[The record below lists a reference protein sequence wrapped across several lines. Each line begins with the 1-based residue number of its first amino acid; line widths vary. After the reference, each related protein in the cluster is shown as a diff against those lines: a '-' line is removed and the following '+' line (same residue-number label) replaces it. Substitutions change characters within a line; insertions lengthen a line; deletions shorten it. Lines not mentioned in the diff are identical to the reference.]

1 MIKYFYLFLLIIN
14 PIISFAQEKFCL
26 NNQFLP
32 TQNNPI
38 HCYIKV
44 SKKTYDDLSSINSY
58 EEREKKYFASDD
70 FKEFEKQRKEADRSS
85 SQQNIIKKIDKPN
98 ESGAAGTELEKKETE
113 LEKKRRLARE
123 DCEKRQTYLYDVN
136 AGARA
141 ACQSNKDVHDKNT
154 CVAKYP
160 PKYPDSR
167 LCY

>member
-14 PIISFAQEKFCL
+14 PTISFTEEKFCL

-32 TQNNPI
+32 TQNNSI

-58 EEREKKYFASDD
+58 EERVKKYFTSDD

-85 SQQNIIKKIDKPN
+85 GQQNIIKKIDKADEN
-98 ESGAAGTELEKKETE
+98 KAAETE
-113 LEKKRRLARE
+113 LEKRRRLARE

-141 ACQSNKDVHDKNT
+141 ACQSNKNV
-154 CVAKYP
+154 
-160 PKYPDSR
+160 
-167 LCY
+167 